1 MLVAM
6 SLVASLR
13 LVQPAPLVQ
22 LALLVLFLGGVAL
35 ALRRLLLP
43 LPDIRRVPTI
53 PFWVA
58 LLPLVK
64 DVDQQDTFNRYIKEP
79 IRDHGAAKIFFA
91 ARWNLLVHRPSY
103 IAEIFKHQDV
113 YQKSGNQEKI
123 PHSVLAALTGDNII
137 SSHGESWKRY
147 QRVIKPGLQANADLG
162 VLLGNAHTLR
172 NILIEAQAQCR
183 HGGVGIQASIQR
195 YTIANFAQ
203 NNFNVDFGIQYKI
216 KRDIFRPIF
225 MNFPFL
231 DNFGFPSRQR
241 ARELAS
247 HFTDQLV
254 LGLERTCIDGNAKND
269 TRNELPR
276 ALLAARQNGTF
287 TEKQFRDNVTILFVA
302 GQENPQLSIIS
313 TLYLLAKHPDV
324 QDDLYRELLPH
335 GDGPIGQE
343 TLQSMPLLSA
353 VVLESIRLFPPIG
366 QLINRKVSRPVWL
379 GGEIF
384 VPAGTYVGYNCY
396 STNRDS
402 EAWGADSNDFRPQRW
417 GLGCQEIQ
425 REYRRRRS
433 RAEFISFHGGQRACL
448 GERFALLQLK
458 ATLYVLVKSLR
469 WKLDPVWPD
478 RMTPAGPLCPRNLHL
493 IFEQRLDS

>member
-1 MLVAM
+1 MAHLV
-6 SLVASLR
+6 LL
-13 LVQPAPLVQ
+13 APLV
-22 LALLVLFLGGVAL
+22 LLVLLVTTVAL
-35 ALRRLLLP
+35 SLRRLLLP
-43 LPDIRRVPTI
+43 LQDIRRVPTI

-79 IRDHGAAKIFFA
+79 ITKHGVAKIFFA

-103 IAEIFKHQDV
+103 VADLFKHEDV
-113 YQKSGNQEKI
+113 YQKSGNQKKI

-147 QRVIKPGLQANADLG
+147 QRVIKPGLQASTD
-162 VLLGNAHTLR
+162 VDILLGNAHTLR
-172 NILIEAQAQCR
+172 NILSDAQAQCR

-203 NNFNVDFGIQYKI
+203 TIFNVDFGIQYKI
-216 KRDIFRPIF
+216 KKDIFRPVF

-254 LGLERTCIDGNAKND
+254 SGLEGTCIDDKTNDDAKNK
-269 TRNELPR
+269 LPR
-276 ALLAARQNGTF
+276 ALLDARQDGTF
-287 TEKQFRDNVTILFVA
+287 TEQQFRDNVTILFVA

-313 TLYLLAKHPDV
+313 TLYLLAKHPNV
-324 QDDLYRELLPH
+324 QDELYKEFLPH
-335 GDGPIGQE
+335 GQGPISHE
-343 TLQSMPLLSA
+343 SLYSMPLLSA
-353 VVLESIRLFPPIG
+353 VVFESLRLFPPIG
-366 QLINRKVSRPVWL
+366 QLINRLVSQPVWL
-379 GGEIF
+379 GGDIF

-396 STNRDS
+396 STNRDP
-402 EAWGADSNDFRPQRW
+402 EAWGPDPNDFRPQRW
-417 GLGCQEIQ
+417 GLGFQDIQ

-458 ATLYVLVKSLR
+458 ATLYVLVRSLR
-469 WKLDPVWPD
+469 WKLDPTWPD
-478 RMTPAGPLCPRNLHL
+478 RMTPVSL
-493 IFEQRLDS
+493 